1 MDINDL
7 IKGYIYLIDYK
18 LVKEVDITVYNKII
32 EEKLYLSIDSNA
44 EDLDFNLN
52 NDSNSDSIDYTSSEH
67 TDSS

>member
-44 EDLDFNLN
+44 EDLYFNSN

>member
-18 LVKEVDITVYNKII
+18 LAKEVDITVYNKIL
-32 EEKLYLSIDSNA
+32 EEKLYLSIDSNV
-44 EDLDFNLN
+44 EDLDFNSN
-52 NDSNSDSIDYTSSEH
+52 NDSNSDSIDYTLSEH